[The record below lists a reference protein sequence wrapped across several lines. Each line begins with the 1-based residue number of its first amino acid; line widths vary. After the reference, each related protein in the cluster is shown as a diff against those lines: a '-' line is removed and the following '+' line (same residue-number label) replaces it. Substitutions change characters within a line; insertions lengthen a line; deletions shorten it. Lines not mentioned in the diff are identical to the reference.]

1 MKTDHSCNTGRCP
14 LMNRRCFL
22 KSVGITA
29 AATHMGLF
37 EKMSEVFG
45 SPDSGAGKPK
55 VRVAFMRPDVDKY
68 WLGWPG
74 ASYDIKAREKQYSDI
89 LTKASQECGVDLSF
103 ETRPICGSDR
113 EKAFLSNLKQNP
125 PDGIILVTTNC
136 HHTDEHGKIIKEI
149 DVWHDTTDIC
159 RNRGTIPTIVFSPM
173 GTSFTNHL
181 NMTRGIPNV
190 FTAATQ
196 DLNWLSYG
204 IRMLRTIYDMKQSR
218 ICIIRG
224 DKTED
229 ITVNQFG
236 TTLHYIPKESFA
248 NTFNKTEITDEMR
261 QIAEYYTREAK
272 MIVEPSQEDILIAA
286 KNYMVIRRIM
296 EQEKCNG
303 FSMDCMSPIGI
314 HRMKPP
320 CVAMSRLQDEG
331 MVGACEADWCAAI
344 SQRLTNLLFGLPGF
358 IQDPAPKTVNNTL
371 IGAHCTSPTKLNG
384 VNNPHETFN
393 IRSHSESAMGA
404 AFQVIWKPGQRVTV
418 MKITE
423 LADMYPFSEQY
434 FSPRPYSDL
443 GVIVGTGTV
452 VDNIDTPP
460 AGGCRTSVEIAMDN
474 CEDVRDI
481 KGFHQLFIY
490 GDLLRQFKA
499 YCELAGIPC
508 ESIV

>member
-1 MKTDHSCNTGRCP
+1 MTTSHSCSTSRCP
-14 LMNRRCFL
+14 LVSRRCFL
-22 KSVGITA
+22 KTTGVTA
-29 AATHMGLF
+29 VATHLGLF

-45 SPDSGAGKPK
+45 SPDSTGGKPK

-89 LTKASQECGVDLSF
+89 LTTASQECGVHLSF
-103 ETRPICGSDR
+103 EDRPVYGTDR
-113 EKAFLSNLKQNP
+113 VTAFLNSLKQNP
-125 PDGIILVTTNC
+125 PDGIILVITNC
-136 HHTDEHGKIIKEI
+136 HHTDEQGRILKE
-149 DVWHDTTDIC
+149 VDTWGHTTNIC
-159 RNRGTIPTIVFSPM
+159 KNRGVIPTIVFSPM
-173 GTSFTNHL
+173 GTSFTGHL
-181 NMTRGIPNV
+181 NMTRDIPNV

-196 DLNWLSYG
+196 DINWLSYG

-224 DKTED
+224 DKAED
-229 ITVNQFG
+229 ITVKQFG

-248 NTFNKTEITDEMR
+248 DTFNKTEINHEMR

-272 MIVEPSQEDILIAA
+272 MIIEPSPEDILISA
-286 KNYMVIRRIM
+286 KNYVVIRHIM

-303 FSMDCMSPIGI
+303 FSMDCMSPIGV

-331 MVGACEADWCAAI
+331 FVGACEADWCAAI

-358 IQDPAPKTVNNTL
+358 IQDPAPNTVNNTL

-384 VNNPHETFN
+384 VDQPHETFI
-393 IRSHSESAMGA
+393 IRNHSESAMGA

-423 LADMYPFSEQY
+423 LDNIYPTSEMY
-434 FSPRPYSDL
+434 FSGRPYTDL

-474 CEDVRDI
+474 CKDVRDI

-490 GDLLRQFKA
+490 GDLSQQFKE